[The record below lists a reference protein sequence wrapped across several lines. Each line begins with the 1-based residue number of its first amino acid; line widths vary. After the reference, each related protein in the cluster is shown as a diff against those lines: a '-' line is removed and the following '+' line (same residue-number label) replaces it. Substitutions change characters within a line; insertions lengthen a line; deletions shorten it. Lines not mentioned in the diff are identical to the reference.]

1 MFWYDNYKWI
11 KTVNGAPIK
20 WKGNMQ
26 VYRYISLKRFPI
38 PKRNLTLAGNAAC
51 NFRFETTMRYGKTCK
66 FEDSNIKETSCS
78 RVIAWSVN
86 DLSSLL
92 RPEKKKEKEKEK
104 EGKEEKGSGDRATRT
119 ARQLSVKMAT
129 LGSIYALKVGHFA
142 VAHCQCSHMWTVSR
156 PLQFKTGNL

>member
-1 MFWYDNYKWI
+1 MIPPN
-11 KTVNGAPIK
+11 
-20 WKGNMQ
+20 WKEN
-26 VYRYISLKRFPI
+26 VHLVETILHS
-38 PKRNLTLAGNAAC
+38 LTLAGIAAC
-51 NFRFETTMRYGKTCK
+51 NFRFETTTRYGKTCK
-66 FEDSNIKETSCS
+66 FEDSNIKETSCW

-92 RPEKKKEKEKEK
+92 RPKKKKKEKKK

-142 VAHCQCSHMWTVSR
+142 VAHCQRSHMWTVSR
-156 PLQFKTGNL
+156 PLQFETGNHL